1 MKKIA
6 RGKRKNQAHRPIGSL
21 RMAWRNPTPLIPSLY
36 QCDRRNLNAVRSS
49 RHVSGT
55 MTPVEKQ
62 LTLQARLARM
72 NAAIHHVN
80 GETTALT

>member
-1 MKKIA
+1 M
-6 RGKRKNQAHRPIGSL
+6 
-21 RMAWRNPTPLIPSLY
+21 
-36 QCDRRNLNAVRSS
+36 
-49 RHVSGT
+49 

-72 NAAIHHVN
+72 NAAIHHLN